1 MTITNKAKQTMPNVI
16 IFFL

>member
-16 IFFL
+16 IFF